1 MWKLVIGFVIGFAVA
16 SYGVQNTIDKAEG
29 LVDSSK
35 EIIEKY
41 TDDADGQNSN

>member
-1 MWKLVIGFVIGFAVA
+1 MRNFLIGFAIGFA
-16 SYGVQNTIDKAEG
+16 IATYGVQNTIDKAEG
-29 LVDSSK
+29 WANSGK